1 MPISSDEL
9 DYKDFKAFLF
19 LYAARADFKVTEE
32 EADILIDIVP
42 EKRLR
47 ELKKLSDSMSDYEV
61 IQLIMNLKEKFLIT
75 DATKDRLLEEIMDL
89 FKADD
94 NFSINER
101 NIFRALKRIL

>member
-1 MPISSDEL
+1 MSLTPNEL

-19 LYAARADFKVTEE
+19 LYAARADFNVSEE
-32 EADILIDIVP
+32 ENDILVEIVS
-42 EKRLR
+42 EKRLK

-61 IQLIMNLKEKFLIT
+61 IQLIMELKDKYLMT

-89 FKADD
+89 FKSDD
-94 NFSINER
+94 DFSINER